1 MAAVPESCRL
11 DAGATGSYRYFNNAE
26 NKIGA
31 TWHRR
36 TLSCVRWLRSDFSA
50 VDIKKYPEIS
60 GGFCAEK
67 HLNQRNKACTNT
79 DPHLFNDSSPFI
91 EKNIFIL
98 HLYY

>member
-11 DAGATGSYRYFNNAE
+11 DAGAIGSYRNFNNAE

-36 TLSCVRWLRSDFSA
+36 TLSSDFSA
-50 VDIKKYPEIS
+50 VGIKKYPEIS

>member
-1 MAAVPESCRL
+1 MS
-11 DAGATGSYRYFNNAE
+11 DGY
-26 NKIGA
+26 
-31 TWHRR
+31 
-36 TLSCVRWLRSDFSA
+36 LRSDISGKRLRA

-79 DPHLFNDSSPFI
+79 DPHLFNDSSSFI
-91 EKNIFIL
+91 EKNMFNL